1 MKKNIVLLSLVL
13 SLSLSGRSFAD
24 IGVGYETITF
34 LPQGFTLYVRDKGSG
49 WGLKLGSGFGTS
61 IVAATAKL
69 ATAIG
74 SLGFA
79 NYDSVIFYT
88 VNVTK
93 DLSREENSRS
103 YLKLGAWLL
112 NGSLAGQSKTAWV
125 PNVGVGWE
133 WDKSLFGLT
142 TSLELGFPGVALL
155 GARHY
160 F

>member
-1 MKKNIVLLSLVL
+1 MKKALVSLLALAL
-13 SLSLSGRSFAD
+13 ICGPALAD

-34 LPQGFTLYVRDKGSG
+34 LPQGFTFYVRDKGSG
-49 WGLKLGSGFGTS
+49 WGVKLGSGFGTS
-61 IVAATAKL
+61 IVATTAKL

-88 VNVTK
+88 LNVTK
-93 DLSREENSRS
+93 DLSQGKTSRS

-125 PNVGVGWE
+125 PNIGIGWE
-133 WDKSLFGLT
+133 WDRSLFGLT
-142 TSLELGFPGVALL
+142 TSLEMGIPGVALL